1 MTAVGVRVDNLG
13 KQYRIGSDR
22 PAGQLMAREVVSRL
36 ALDPFHKLVGV
47 ARRLWTPPANGTAAR
62 SPAPN
67 HLWALRH
74 VSFEVPQGQILGII
88 GANGAG
94 KSTLLKILS
103 RITEPTEGRVEI
115 YGRVASL
122 LEVGTGFHPELTGRE
137 NVYLSGALLGM
148 RKAEI
153 DRKLEEIIAFAEVA
167 KFAETPVKHYSSGM
181 YVRLAFAVA
190 AHLEPDILIVDE
202 VLAVGDV
209 AFQRKCLE
217 KMEDVRQRGRT
228 VLFVSH
234 NMSAVTRLCE
244 RVLLVSQGAVQEDG
258 PASEV
263 ARLYLLSSLRATP
276 TAAWEDPR
284 TAPGDEIVRLR
295 SVRVMDESEHT
306 IDSLDIRRPVGIE
319 MVYDV
324 FEAGHVLIPSYHL
337 YNESGTCVFLTH
349 DVTPEWRGRIR
360 PRGRFTSVVSV
371 PGNFFAEGVIFV
383 WASISTHRP
392 LRNHFL
398 CRDVVAFHVTDTR
411 DGDSARGDWD
421 GNIPGVVRPLL
432 SWTTTSRA
440 LILPPSIHRTHQA
453 DS

>member
-1 MTAVGVRVDNLG
+1 MTAVAVRVDNLG
-13 KQYRIGSDR
+13 KQYRIGGDR
-22 PAGQLMAREVVSRL
+22 PAGELMAREVVSRL
-36 ALDPFHKLVGV
+36 AVAPFHKLVGA
-47 ARRLWTPPANGTAAR
+47 ARRLWTLPTNGTAPR
-62 SPAPN
+62 SSAP
-67 HLWALRH
+67 HHIWALRH
-74 VSFEVPQGQILGII
+74 VSFEVPRGQILGII

-153 DRKLEEIIAFAEVA
+153 DRKLGEIIAFAEVA

-209 AFQRKCLE
+209 AFQRKCLD

-234 NMSAVTRLCE
+234 NMQAVTRLCE
-244 RVLLVSQGAVQEDG
+244 RVLLVSGGAVQEDG

-263 ARLYLLSSLRATP
+263 ARRYLLSSLRATP
-276 TAAWEDPR
+276 TATWEDPR

-295 SVRVMDESEHT
+295 SVRVVDESEHT
-306 IDSLDIRRPVGIE
+306 IASLDIRRPVGIE

-324 FEAGHVLIPSYHL
+324 FEAGHVLVPAYHL
-337 YNESGTCVFLTH
+337 YNESGTCVFVTH
-349 DVTPEWRGRIR
+349 DVAPEWRGRIR
-360 PRGRFTSVVSV
+360 PCGRFTSLVWV
-371 PGNFFAEGVIFV
+371 PGNFFAEGVLFV

-392 LRNHFL
+392 FRNHVT
-398 CRDVVAFHVTDTR
+398 CRDVVAFHVTDTL

-421 GNIPGVVRPLL
+421 GNIAGIVRPLL
-432 SWTTTSRA
+432 TWTTTSRA
-440 LILPPSIHRTHQA
+440 LPSSIHHAHQA
-453 DS
+453 DP